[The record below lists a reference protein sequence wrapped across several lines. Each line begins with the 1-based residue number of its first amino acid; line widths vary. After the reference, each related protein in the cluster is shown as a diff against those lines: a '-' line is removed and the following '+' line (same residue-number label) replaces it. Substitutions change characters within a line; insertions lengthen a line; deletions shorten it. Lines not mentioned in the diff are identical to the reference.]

1 MARERDDDRT
11 SPSPAARHIPETDF
25 LSSTVFGCDGGRLAV
40 SSMTMAVSATHRI
53 VVGVVI
59 VALML
64 FCLGDVVHAFMP
76 FAGENAGCDGRFCS
90 EQDGC
95 GTGATFKPAAPPI
108 VTVTTPAV
116 TAPPLKSFIR
126 RQTVEPFFVDLRPAA
141 PLAPRSPPS
150 A

>member
-1 MARERDDDRT
+1 MM
-11 SPSPAARHIPETDF
+11 
-25 LSSTVFGCDGGRLAV
+25 
-40 SSMTMAVSATHRI
+40 MTVSATQRI

-76 FAGENAGCDGRFCS
+76 GSSENAGCDGRFCS

-95 GTGATFKPAAPPI
+95 GTGAAFKPAAPPI
-108 VTVTTPAV
+108 ITLTTPAV
-116 TAPPLKSFIR
+116 IAPPLKSFIR
-126 RQTVEPFFVDLRPAA
+126 RETVEPFFVDLRPVA